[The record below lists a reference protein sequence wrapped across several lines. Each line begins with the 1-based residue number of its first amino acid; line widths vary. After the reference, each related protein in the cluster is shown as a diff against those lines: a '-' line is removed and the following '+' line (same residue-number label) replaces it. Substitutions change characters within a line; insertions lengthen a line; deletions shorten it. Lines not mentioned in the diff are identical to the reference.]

1 MSQSLA
7 ATLERLVF
15 AKRQLILVSFAIV
28 TAIMGYFA
36 LQLRPDAGFEKSIP
50 LKHPYMQTFVEHQAE
65 FGGANRILIALS
77 VRDGDI
83 FSADFFHTLKAV
95 TDEVFFIGGVDRAR
109 VRSIFT
115 PNVRF
120 VEIVE
125 DGFTGG
131 NIVPADFEPTP
142 KGLEQVRQN
151 ILKANEVGRLVAND
165 FTAAIISAQLLELDP
180 STGEKLDYLR
190 VASLLEE
197 RIRRPYQSED
207 IDIHIIGFARLIG
220 DIANGAMEVIAFFGL
235 AFAITAVLLYVYSKS
250 LRLTG
255 LLLLSSLTAVVWQLG
270 LLTVLGFGLDPMS
283 ILVPFLIFAIAVSHG
298 VQMVNAVRMQML
310 RGSDCSTAARR
321 CFRRLLLPGGVALAS
336 DTIGFLTLLLIDI
349 GIIRELAIAAS
360 LGVAAIILTDLVLL
374 PVLLSYLPGL
384 PPRSAS
390 PVGIGTRGDRW
401 WGLISHLAAPLVA
414 LVTLAVS
421 SALYGFGLWQG
432 AKLEIG
438 DLEAGAPELRQD
450 ARYNRDAKLISERFS
465 IGVDVISVVVETVPD
480 GCIDHEVMDLIDR
493 FEWEMRNV
501 DGVHSVI
508 GLPTIAKIVNAGWNE
523 GNLKWRAIPRNPQ
536 VLVQS
541 VSGVETSTG
550 LLNSDCSVM
559 PVLIFTRDHRAETID
574 RIILAVKRF
583 AAQHDDDTIM
593 FRLASGNVGVMAATN
608 EAVRAAQVP
617 MLVYVYAAIIG
628 LCMLTFRSWRGTL
641 YIIVPLSLVSVLTVA
656 LMPLLGIGLKV
667 STLPVVALG
676 VGIGVDYGIYI
687 FARLKTY
694 LDQRIALQEAY
705 LLTLKETGAA
715 AMFTALTLAI
725 GVSTWIHSDLKFQSD
740 MGILLTFM
748 FLANMIGAIAIIPA
762 LAVWSERL
770 LAGKS
775 RP

>member
-15 AKRQLILVSFAIV
+15 ANRHLILVSFAIV

-36 LQLRPDAGFEKSIP
+36 LQLRPDAWFEKSIP

-95 TDEVFFIGGVDRAR
+95 TDEVFFIPGVDRAR
-109 VRSIFT
+109 VRSLFT

-180 STGEKLDYLR
+180 STGERLDYLR

-197 RIRRPYQSED
+197 RIRRPYQSEN

-255 LLLLSSLTAVVWQLG
+255 LLLVSSLTAVVWQLG

-310 RGSDCSTAARR
+310 RGSDCPTAARR
-321 CFRRLLLPGGVALAS
+321 CFRRLLLPGGVALVS

-374 PVLLSYLPGL
+374 PVLLSYLPAL
-384 PPRSAS
+384 RPRSAS
-390 PVGIGTRGDRW
+390 RVGVGTRRDRW
-401 WGLISHLAAPLVA
+401 WGLISHLAAPRVA
-414 LVTLAVS
+414 LVTLAFS
-421 SALYGFGLWQG
+421 SALYGYGLWQG

-480 GCIDHEVMDLIDR
+480 GCIDYEVMDLIDR
-493 FEWEMRNV
+493 FEWEIRNV

-583 AAQHDDDTIM
+583 AAQHDDDTIV
-593 FRLASGNVGVMAATN
+593 FRLASGNIGVMAATN
-608 EAVRAAQVP
+608 EAVRAAQLP

-628 LCMLTFRSWRGTL
+628 LCLLTFRSWRGTL

-694 LDQRIALQEAY
+694 LDQKIAFQEAY
-705 LLTLKETGAA
+705 LLTLKETGSAA
-715 AMFTALTLAI
+715 VFTALTLAI
-725 GVSTWIHSDLKFQSD
+725 GVSTWIYSDLKFQSD

>member
-15 AKRQLILVSFAIV
+15 AKRPLILVSFAIV

-83 FSADFFHTLKAV
+83 FSADFFRALKAV
-95 TDEVFFIGGVDRAR
+95 TDEVFFLPGVDRAR

-142 KGLEQVRQN
+142 RGLEQVRQN

-180 STGEKLDYLR
+180 STGERLDYLR

-197 RIRRPYQSED
+197 RIRRPYQSEN

-255 LLLLSSLTAVVWQLG
+255 LLLVSSLTAVVWQLG

-298 VQMVNAVRMQML
+298 VQMVNAVRIQML
-310 RGSDCSTAARR
+310 RGSDCPTAARR
-321 CFRRLLLPGGVALAS
+321 CFRRLLLPGGVALVS

-374 PVLLSYLPGL
+374 PVLLSYLPAL
-384 PPRSAS
+384 RPRSAS
-390 PVGIGTRGDRW
+390 RVGVGTRRDRW
-401 WGLISHLAAPLVA
+401 WGLISHLAAPRVA

-421 SALYGFGLWQG
+421 SALYGYGLWQG

-583 AAQHDDDTIM
+583 AAQHDDDTIV

-608 EAVRAAQVP
+608 EAVRAAQLP

-628 LCMLTFRSWRGTL
+628 LCLLTFRSWRGTL

-694 LDQRIALQEAY
+694 LDQGIAFQEAY
-705 LLTLKETGAA
+705 LLTLKETGSAA
-715 AMFTALTLAI
+715 VFTALTLAI
-725 GVSTWIHSDLKFQSD
+725 GVSTWICSDLKFQSD

-770 LAGKS
+770 LPGKG
-775 RP
+775 RL

>member
-15 AKRQLILVSFAIV
+15 AKRHLILVSFAIV

-83 FSADFFHTLKAV
+83 FSADFFRALKAV
-95 TDEVFFIGGVDRAR
+95 TDEVFFLPGVDRAR

-131 NIVPADFEPTP
+131 NIVPADFAPTP

-180 STGEKLDYLR
+180 STGERLDYLR

-197 RIRRPYQSED
+197 RIRRPYQSEN

-255 LLLLSSLTAVVWQLG
+255 LLLVSSLTAVVWQLG

-310 RGSDCSTAARR
+310 RGSDCPTAARR
-321 CFRRLLLPGGVALAS
+321 CFRRLLLPGGVALVS

-374 PVLLSYLPGL
+374 PVLLSYLPAL
-384 PPRSAS
+384 RPRSAS
-390 PVGIGTRGDRW
+390 SVGIGTRRDRW
-401 WGLISHLAAPLVA
+401 WGLISHLAAPRVA

-421 SALYGFGLWQG
+421 SALYGYGLWQG

-480 GCIDHEVMDLIDR
+480 GCIDYEVMDLIDR
-493 FEWEMRNV
+493 FEWQIRNV

-523 GNLKWRAIPRNPQ
+523 GNVKWRAIPRNPQ

-583 AAQHDDDTIM
+583 AAQHDDDTIV

-608 EAVRAAQVP
+608 EAVRAAQLP

-628 LCMLTFRSWRGTL
+628 LCLLTFRSWRGTL

-694 LDQRIALQEAY
+694 LDQKIAFQEAY
-705 LLTLKETGAA
+705 LLTLKETGSAA
-715 AMFTALTLAI
+715 VFTALTLAI
-725 GVSTWIHSDLKFQSD
+725 GVSTWIYSDLKFQSD

-770 LAGKS
+770 LPGKG
-775 RP
+775 RL